1 MKEKKNK
8 IAIVVLLL
16 LLVLGAAASIYL
28 GVTKKDETGQNVP
41 TKQEAEKEP
50 SKQEAQAEK
59 DDGIYEVKVL
69 KSAHGSVTV
78 NKTEAAEGEEIVLKV
93 KADKG
98 YEIKSLTVNKKKSE
112 TTFKMPAADV
122 RVLAKFSL
130 VVGKGDFFGKSGKFE
145 SSDVINFNTDK
156 GRTPYLKMDAKK
168 GSPLYAYV
176 NDLNA
181 KQFFFETD
189 VKVTDIL
196 KSEKYPKFGIMTN
209 DGSEMVKFYL
219 DMNTKKQVSSVG
231 SVHQLNGK
239 DDDWDNQ
246 DTFLLDEKLKLS
258 KDTVKLGLLRNG
270 NAYYFYVNG
279 ELVAAGSNLSEK
291 TSATGVFSFGT
302 SLKLTN
308 YKLVKAGDSFNELLG
323 KAEADAKKF
332 NAFKLTTNYFKE
344 TEDGVYT
351 LKTNSDDEG
360 KVDDVKY
367 AGQVLKTAYY
377 SIKGTLTLKNSKDWS
392 QSRILVSADPK
403 NEYVFAVEQTAK
415 NKYQI
420 FTMSKK
426 NEDTWNNWT
435 SIVDAE
441 VNGNRKSV
449 DFEVIADGRNIYFLV
464 DGMVVYTSKQVSM
477 QASTVKFAGYKNA
490 TTVVENLDGQIF
502 ASSAEVQEYIATK
515 DAESFWNYGLTTN
528 YFKETKDGVYTF
540 KAKSNDESKVDDVF
554 YGGNRLKEAYYSV
567 TGKLSLTNAKDWAQ
581 ARILVSADAKNE
593 YVIALEQTGKNQYQI
608 FTMSKNNEE
617 IWNNWTSIVDAE
629 VNGDKNSIDFE
640 VIVDGGKIYFLI
652 DNLIYY
658 TGNSVT
664 MKESTLKFAG
674 YGNGT
679 TTVENLNGY
688 IFNTKKD
695 VENYLKTKSEKDFSG
710 ENFGVTV
717 GDGTTYITSSGINL
731 EKDRGE
737 APTIELYKGAPR
749 YAYLN
754 DTFTDKVYF
763 ETRVNVSKVLNDDAY
778 PKFGIIFN
786 GKTESLKFFVDMN
799 AEMNASAVGVVHQP
813 TDGDDD
819 WANVNTANVAGMKF
833 TGSDTV
839 KLAVARDGKA
849 YYFYV
854 NDKLV
859 LVEDYGFTTE
869 KTAVGIFSFNAVLIA
884 SDYKVSTDSEADNYI
899 LQAEKD
905 AKFTLSNYHF
915 AETQDGVYKL
925 TTSSSDEGKVDNVE
939 RAGKTVKEAYYSVK
953 GKLSLTDAGDWG
965 QARILVSADPQN
977 EYVIALERT
986 NAGKYQIF
994 SMSKAGENGWNDW
1007 RLISHADVNGTRNS
1021 LDFEVVVIKDQMH
1034 FLIDNQIYY
1043 TSDRVNMT
1051 ESTVKFA
1058 GYNHATTT
1066 VENLEGKIFETK
1078 TDAKEYLET
1087 KSEKAYESPFQAQI
1101 DVRYK
1106 EYFVDHDCAGKGGT
1120 LLLGHSHM
1128 DSAFWNE
1135 WESQTGLTN
1144 YVNGYNVGIGGTST
1158 MDWLY
1163 AYDKLVKPFN
1173 ADRFVISLGENDINI
1188 WGADGAE
1195 VVERLAELFEK
1206 IHNDH
1211 RDAEIYY
1218 IYSLPAQTKY
1228 AGGEWLNTKYAA
1240 LVKCEKELVDSL
1252 KYVEGI
1258 SMFDLLVDA
1267 DTKNVKTELYRPN
1280 NDIHLNT
1287 DGYKVWS
1294 ERLYDL
1300 VFRGK
1305 NFGMTVG
1312 DGVTYKTTDGI
1323 DLLSDK
1329 GANATISIFGGAPRY
1344 AYLNNS
1350 YTNRFYFE
1358 AEVNVS
1364 EVLNNDG
1371 YPKFGLMFNGKTE
1384 MVKYFVDMN
1393 SQMEASHVGVVHQ
1406 KTGQGDDWGNSIS
1419 TAVSGMKFKGSDK
1432 VELALIRDGRDYYFY
1447 VNDALVLSRK
1457 NMLYNEN
1464 GAVGIFSFNAV
1475 MTASNYKFYKGTDAD
1490 SYIAAAKAAVGANF
1504 FGAANGLTTTPDVDL
1519 SKDTGATTGT
1529 VTVNT
1534 GDSKFMYARDF
1545 YQENYYFETKVH
1557 VNQVY
1562 NNDAWP
1568 KFGILVQDGAVQEL
1582 FFVDMRPDK
1591 TSSTVGVVHDY
1602 DWGGSVSTNVSG
1614 MNFSSEG
1621 EYVTLG
1627 LLKQDG
1633 TFTFYV
1639 NGNQAFTYD
1648 SSFTGK
1654 TTVGVFG
1661 FNTGMTLKEYYVEK
1675 R

>member
-8 IAIVVLLL
+8 IAILLLLL
-16 LLVLGAAASIYL
+16 LLVLGAAACIYL
-28 GVTKKDETGQNVP
+28 GVTKKDETGQNMP
-41 TKQEAEKEP
+41 TKQEAEEQP
-50 SKQEAQAEK
+50 SKQESQAEK
-59 DDGIYEVKVL
+59 DDGIYKVKVL

-112 TTFKMPAADV
+112 TTFKMPAEDV

-231 SVHQLNGK
+231 AVHQPNGK

-246 DTFLLDEKLKLS
+246 DSFLLDEKLKLS
-258 KDTVKLGLLRNG
+258 KDTVKLGFLRNG

-279 ELVAAGSNLSEK
+279 EVVAAGSNLSAK

-308 YKLVKAGDSFNELLG
+308 YKLVKAGDSFNELLE

-367 AGQVLKTAYY
+367 AGQILKTAYY

-392 QSRILVSADPK
+392 QARVLVSSDPK
-403 NEYVFAVEQTAK
+403 NEYVFALEQTAK

-420 FTMSKK
+420 FTMSKT

-441 VNGNRKSV
+441 VNGNRKSI
-449 DFEVIADGRNIYFLV
+449 DFEVIADGKNLYFAVDNMIIYA
-464 DGMVVYTSKQVSM
+464 SERVSM
-477 QASTVKFAGYKNA
+477 KESTVKFAGYKSA
-490 TTVVENLDGQIF
+490 ITVVEDLDGQIF
-502 ASSAEVQEYIATK
+502 ASSADVQKYIATK
-515 DAESFWNYGLTTN
+515 DAESFWSYGLTTN
-528 YFKETKDGVYTF
+528 YFKEAKDGVYTF
-540 KAKSNDESKVDDVF
+540 KAKSNDESKVDDIF
-554 YGGNRLKEAYYSV
+554 YGGNRLKETYYSIK
-567 TGKLSLTNAKDWAQ
+567 GKLSLTNAKDWAQ

-593 YVIALEQTGKNQYQI
+593 HVIALEQTGENQYQI
-608 FTMSKNNEE
+608 FAMSKNKEE
-617 IWNNWTSIVDAE
+617 IWNNWTAIVDPE
-629 VNGDKNSIDFE
+629 VNGEKNSIDFE
-640 VIVDGGKIYFLI
+640 VIVDGGKLYFLI
-652 DNLIYY
+652 DNQIYY
-658 TGNSVT
+658 TDDAVT

-679 TTVENLNGY
+679 TTVENLDGY
-688 IFNTKKD
+688 IFNTQKD
-695 VENYLKTKSEKDFSG
+695 VQNYLKTKSKKDFCG

-717 GDGTTYITSSGINL
+717 GDGTTYLTSSGINL

-754 DTFTDKVYF
+754 DTFTDKAYF
-763 ETRVNVSKVLNDDAY
+763 ETRVNVSKVLNNDDY

-799 AEMNASAVGVVHQP
+799 AGMQASQVGVVHQP
-813 TDGDDD
+813 TDGGDD
-819 WANVNTANVAGMKF
+819 WTNVNTADVTDMKF
-833 TGSDTV
+833 TGEDTV
-839 KLAVARDGKA
+839 KLAVVRDGKA
-849 YYFYV
+849 YYLYV

-859 LVEDYGFTTE
+859 LVEDYAFMNE
-869 KTAVGIFSFNAVLIA
+869 KTAIGIFSFNAVLTA
-884 SDYKVSTDSEADNYI
+884 SDYKIYTGSEADSYI
-899 LQAEKD
+899 AQAKED
-905 AKFTLSNYHF
+905 AGFTLSTYHF
-915 AETQDGVYKL
+915 AEIQDGVYTL

-939 RAGKTVKEAYYSVK
+939 RAGKSVREAYYRVR
-953 GKLSLTDAGDWG
+953 GNISLTDAAAWG
-965 QARILVSADPQN
+965 QARILISSDAKN
-977 EYVIALERT
+977 EHVIALEKT
-986 NAGKYQIF
+986 DKNIYQIF
-994 SMSKAGENGWNDW
+994 AMSKNNEEIWQNWTAIVDAE
-1007 RLISHADVNGTRNS
+1007 VNKDKNS
-1021 LDFEVVVIKDQMH
+1021 LDFEVIADGEKVYL
-1034 FLIDNQIYY
+1034 LIDDLIYY
-1043 TSDRVNMT
+1043 TSDRVSME

-1058 GYNHATTT
+1058 SYGNATTT
-1066 VENLEGKIFETK
+1066 VKNLDGYIFESK
-1078 TDAKEYLET
+1078 EDVQEYLET
-1087 KSEKAYESPFQAQI
+1087 KS
-1101 DVRYK
+1101 VK
-1106 EYFVDHDCAGKGGT
+1106 EFK
-1120 LLLGHSHM
+1120 
-1128 DSAFWNE
+1128 
-1135 WESQTGLTN
+1135 
-1144 YVNGYNVGIGGTST
+1144 
-1158 MDWLY
+1158 
-1163 AYDKLVKPFN
+1163 
-1173 ADRFVISLGENDINI
+1173 GEN
-1188 WGADGAE
+1188 
-1195 VVERLAELFEK
+1195 F
-1206 IHNDH
+1206 
-1211 RDAEIYY
+1211 
-1218 IYSLPAQTKY
+1218 
-1228 AGGEWLNTKYAA
+1228 GE
-1240 LVKCEKELVDSL
+1240 
-1252 KYVEGI
+1252 
-1258 SMFDLLVDA
+1258 
-1267 DTKNVKTELYRPN
+1267 
-1280 NDIHLNT
+1280 
-1287 DGYKVWS
+1287 
-1294 ERLYDL
+1294 
-1300 VFRGK
+1300 
-1305 NFGMTVG
+1305 TVG
-1312 DGVTYKTTDGI
+1312 DGITYTTTDGI
-1323 DLLSDK
+1323 NLETDK
-1329 GANATISIFGGAPRY
+1329 GENPTIDIYKGAPRY
-1344 AYLNNS
+1344 AYLKDS
-1350 YTNRFYFE
+1350 YTNKFYFE
-1358 AEVNVS
+1358 AEINVR
-1364 EVLNNDG
+1364 EVLNNDD
-1371 YPKFGLMFNGKTE
+1371 YPKFGLMFNGKSE

-1393 SQMEASHVGVVHQ
+1393 SQMEASQVGVVHQ
-1406 KTGQGDDWGNSIS
+1406 KTGQGDDWGNSIN
-1419 TAVSGMKFKGSDK
+1419 TAVRGMKFIGSDK
-1432 VELALIRDGRDYYFY
+1432 VKLALVRDGRDYYFY
-1447 VNDALVLSRK
+1447 VNDVLVLSRK

-1475 MTASNYKFYKGTDAD
+1475 MTASNYKFYKGADAD
-1490 SYIAAAKAAVGANF
+1490 EFIAAAKAAVGANF

-1534 GDSKFMYARDF
+1534 GDPKFMYARDF

-1562 NNDAWP
+1562 NNDLYP

-1591 TSSTVGVVHDY
+1591 TSGTVGVVHDY
-1602 DWGGSVSTNVSG
+1602 NWGGSVSANVSG
-1614 MNFSSEG
+1614 MKFSG
-1621 EYVTLG
+1621 TDEYVTLG
-1627 LLKQDG
+1627 LLKQGG
-1633 TFTFYV
+1633 TFKFYV
-1639 NGNQAFTYD
+1639 NGNQALTYN

-1654 TTVGVFG
+1654 TTVGMFG

>member
-8 IAIVVLLL
+8 IAILLLLL
-16 LLVLGAAASIYL
+16 LLVLGAAACIYL
-28 GVTKKDETGQNVP
+28 GVTKKDETGQNMP
-41 TKQEAEKEP
+41 TKQEAEEQP
-50 SKQEAQAEK
+50 SKQESQAEK
-59 DDGIYEVKVL
+59 DDGIYKVKVL

-112 TTFKMPAADV
+112 TTFKMPAEDV

-231 SVHQLNGK
+231 AVHQPNGK

-246 DTFLLDEKLKLS
+246 DSFLLDEKLKLS
-258 KDTVKLGLLRNG
+258 KDTVKLGFLRNG

-279 ELVAAGSNLSEK
+279 EVVAAGSNLSAK

-308 YKLVKAGDSFNELLG
+308 YKLVKAGDSFNELLE

-367 AGQVLKTAYY
+367 AGQILKTAYY

-392 QSRILVSADPK
+392 QARVLVSSDPK
-403 NEYVFAVEQTAK
+403 NEYVFAVEQTEK
-415 NKYQI
+415 NRYQI
-420 FTMSKK
+420 FTMSKN

-441 VNGNRKSV
+441 VNKNRKSI
-449 DFEVIADGRNIYFLV
+449 DFEVIVNGKNIYFLL
-464 DGMVVYTSKQVSM
+464 DDMIVYTSESVSM
-477 QASTVKFAGYKNA
+477 RESTVKFAGYKNA
-490 TTVVENLDGQIF
+490 TTVVKNLD
-502 ASSAEVQEYIATK
+502 
-515 DAESFWNYGLTTN
+515 
-528 YFKETKDGVYTF
+528 
-540 KAKSNDESKVDDVF
+540 
-554 YGGNRLKEAYYSV
+554 
-567 TGKLSLTNAKDWAQ
+567 
-581 ARILVSADAKNE
+581 
-593 YVIALEQTGKNQYQI
+593 
-608 FTMSKNNEE
+608 
-617 IWNNWTSIVDAE
+617 
-629 VNGDKNSIDFE
+629 
-640 VIVDGGKIYFLI
+640 
-652 DNLIYY
+652 
-658 TGNSVT
+658 
-664 MKESTLKFAG
+664 
-674 YGNGT
+674 
-679 TTVENLNGY
+679 GY
-688 IFNTKKD
+688 IFNTPKD
-695 VENYLKTKSEKDFSG
+695 VENYLKTKREKDFGG

-717 GDGTTYITSSGINL
+717 GDGTTYITSDGINL

-754 DTFTDKVYF
+754 DTFTDKAYF
-763 ETRVNVSKVLNDDAY
+763 ETRVNISKVLNNDEY

-819 WANVNTANVAGMKF
+819 WANVNTANVADMKF
-833 TGSDTV
+833 TGNDTV

-854 NDKLV
+854 NDELV
-859 LVEDYGFTTE
+859 LVEDYGFTDE
-869 KTAVGIFSFNAVLIA
+869 KTAVGIFSFNAVLTA
-884 SDYKVSTDSEADNYI
+884 SDYKICTDSEADSYI
-899 LQAEKD
+899 TQAEKD
-905 AKFTLSNYHF
+905 ARFALSTYHF
-915 AETQDGVYKL
+915 AETQDGVFTL
-925 TTSSSDEGKVDNVE
+925 TTSSNDESKVDNIE
-939 RAGKTVKEAYYSVK
+939 RVGKTVSEAYYSVK
-953 GKLSLTDAGDWG
+953 GNISLTDAGDRG
-965 QARILVSADPQN
+965 QARILISADPRN

-986 NAGKYQIF
+986 NTGKYQIF
-994 SMSKAGENGWNDW
+994 TMSKANEDGWNNWTAIIDPE
-1007 RLISHADVNGTRNS
+1007 VNGNKNS
-1021 LDFEVVVIKDQMH
+1021 IDFEVIADGNKVY
-1034 FLIDNQIYY
+1034 FLIDDMIYY
-1043 TSDRVNMT
+1043 TSERVSMD
-1051 ESTVKFA
+1051 ESAVKFSSY
-1058 GYNHATTT
+1058 GNATTT
-1066 VENLEGKIFETK
+1066 VKNIEGYIFETQE
-1078 TDAKEYLET
+1078 DVQDYLET
-1087 KSEKAYESPFQAQI
+1087 KT
-1101 DVRYK
+1101 VK
-1106 EYFVDHDCAGKGGT
+1106 EFK
-1120 LLLGHSHM
+1120 
-1128 DSAFWNE
+1128 
-1135 WESQTGLTN
+1135 
-1144 YVNGYNVGIGGTST
+1144 
-1158 MDWLY
+1158 
-1163 AYDKLVKPFN
+1163 
-1173 ADRFVISLGENDINI
+1173 GEN
-1188 WGADGAE
+1188 
-1195 VVERLAELFEK
+1195 F
-1206 IHNDH
+1206 
-1211 RDAEIYY
+1211 
-1218 IYSLPAQTKY
+1218 
-1228 AGGEWLNTKYAA
+1228 GE
-1240 LVKCEKELVDSL
+1240 
-1252 KYVEGI
+1252 
-1258 SMFDLLVDA
+1258 
-1267 DTKNVKTELYRPN
+1267 
-1280 NDIHLNT
+1280 
-1287 DGYKVWS
+1287 
-1294 ERLYDL
+1294 
-1300 VFRGK
+1300 
-1305 NFGMTVG
+1305 TVG
-1312 DGVTYKTTDGI
+1312 DGVTYITTDGI
-1323 DLLSDK
+1323 NLETDK
-1329 GANATISIFGGAPRY
+1329 GENPTIDIYKAAPRY

-1350 YTNRFYFE
+1350 YTNKFYFE
-1358 AEVNVS
+1358 AQVNVR
-1364 EVLNNDG
+1364 EVLNNDP
-1371 YPKFGLMFNGKTE
+1371 YPKFGLMFNGRTE

-1393 SQMEASHVGVVHQ
+1393 PQMEASHVGVVHQ
-1406 KTGQGDDWGNSIS
+1406 KTGENDDWGNSIN
-1419 TAVSGMKFKGSDK
+1419 TAVPGMKFKGSDK
-1432 VELALIRDGRDYYFY
+1432 VKLALVRDGRDYYFY
-1447 VNDALVLSRK
+1447 VNDVLVLSRK
-1457 NMLYNEN
+1457 NMLYNEK

-1475 MTASNYKFYKGTDAD
+1475 MTASNYEFYEGDNANEF
-1490 SYIAAAKAAVGANF
+1490 IAAAKAAVRANF
-1504 FGAANGLTTTPDVDL
+1504 FGAANGLTTTPGVDL

-1534 GDSKFMYARDF
+1534 GDLKFMYARDF

-1562 NNDAWP
+1562 NDDPYP
-1568 KFGILVQDGAVQEL
+1568 KFGILVQDGGVQEL
-1582 FFVDMRPDK
+1582 FFVDMTPDK
-1591 TSSTVGVVHDY
+1591 TSSKVGVVHDGNW
-1602 DWGGSVSTNVSG
+1602 DGSVSANVSG
-1614 MNFSSEG
+1614 MKFSGEG

-1627 LLKQDG
+1627 LLKQGG
-1633 TFTFYV
+1633 TFKFYV
-1639 NGNQAFTYD
+1639 NGNQALTYN